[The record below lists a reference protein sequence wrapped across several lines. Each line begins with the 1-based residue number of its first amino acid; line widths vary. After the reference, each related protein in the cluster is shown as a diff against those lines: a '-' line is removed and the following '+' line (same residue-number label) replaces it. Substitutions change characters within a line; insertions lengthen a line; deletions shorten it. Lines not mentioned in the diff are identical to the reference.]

1 MDTLAVQL
9 CTSSL
14 PTRTRDLHPL
24 ERAHGAQTKNR
35 ARSFDRALT
44 KAFLFFRRT
53 FILADGESVVNVK
66 LKSSFAVIFISS
78 PLNHASCILHSEK
91 KPKKMQKKWVSK
103 KSILFSLVDYVHNR
117 KEPGR
122 RIFLLIIRLVWP
134 VPAWSGTLGSD
145 AICRAPSGNPVQL
158 RALPSQPIGC
168 SKCSDLENE
177 KIIFVFKKSDIFYMR
192 PATWSNAI

>member
-1 MDTLAVQL
+1 MESQL
-9 CTSSL
+9 SMSSWNQAL
-14 PTRTRDLHPL
+14 QWSLFL
-24 ERAHGAQTKNR
+24 LLWIMQVVFCIQKKNQ
-35 ARSFDRALT
+35 
-44 KAFLFFRRT
+44 
-53 FILADGESVVNVK
+53 
-66 LKSSFAVIFISS
+66 
-78 PLNHASCILHSEK
+78 
-91 KPKKMQKKWVSK
+91 KKMQKKWVSK

-192 PATWSNAI
+192 PATWSNAIWSWRASVINKPLCMCALVLRFVGV